1 MRRPGLRVESE
12 VGLVFEVEVVEED
25 EGLSTEGGPG
35 WLGLVIVPLDCFVAI
50 VGDEEDEEED
60 PRVVSFSSKEHY

>member
-12 VGLVFEVEVVEED
+12 VGFVFEVEVVEED
-25 EGLSTEGGPG
+25 EDLSIDDGPG

-50 VGDEEDEEED
+50 VGVEEDKEED